1 MNKKKNI
8 IKGLH
13 LNIENNRLNA
23 IQWQRLL
30 LLLKFTQF
38 PIRYGNNVWAI
49 ITIIID
55 ICIFMTAKQER
66 EKIVIMKIK
75 IASTRNQL

>member
-38 PIRYGNNVWAI
+38 PIRYGNNV
-49 ITIIID
+49 
-55 ICIFMTAKQER
+55 
-66 EKIVIMKIK
+66 
-75 IASTRNQL
+75 